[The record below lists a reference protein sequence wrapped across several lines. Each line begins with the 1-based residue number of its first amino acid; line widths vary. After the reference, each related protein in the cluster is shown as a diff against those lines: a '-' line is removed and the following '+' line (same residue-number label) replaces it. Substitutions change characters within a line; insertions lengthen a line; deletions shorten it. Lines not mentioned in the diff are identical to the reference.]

1 MLHEEETGEPYEHL
15 SDLDHA
21 FPHDCY
27 DKIHLH
33 EDGPQSYLSFHDF
46 YGENDHLLHAAEMEI
61 LQQVLN
67 LLQEA
72 QEQVGSAGALQ
83 EMVEAVEVEVEAEF

>member
-1 MLHEEETGEPYEHL
+1 MEDPYERL

-27 DKIHLH
+27 DKTHLH
-33 EDGPQSYLSFHDF
+33 EVGPQSYLSCHDF
-46 YGENDHLLHAAEMEI
+46 YGKNDHLLHAAETEI
-61 LQQVLN
+61 LQQVLH

-72 QEQVGSAGALQ
+72 QEQVGNALQ
-83 EMVEAVEVEVEAEF
+83 EKVEAMEVEVEAEF